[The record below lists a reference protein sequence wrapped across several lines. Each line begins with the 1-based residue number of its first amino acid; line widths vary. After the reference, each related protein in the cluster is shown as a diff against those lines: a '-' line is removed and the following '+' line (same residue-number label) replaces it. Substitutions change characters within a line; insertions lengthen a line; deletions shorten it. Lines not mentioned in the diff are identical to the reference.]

1 MTDFSAAR
9 ASMVESQIRTSDVT
23 DLDILGAFRR
33 TAREA
38 FVPTARKAL
47 SYADCQVETDE
58 GRTML
63 SPRDLSKM
71 IQAVEIEP
79 QDVVLDLACG
89 RGYSTAILAQLAD
102 TVVGLETDE
111 AAVARATELLVEADI
126 SNAAVVQGDLK
137 SGAAEH
143 GPFDVIFVGAALPRV
158 HRPWFSQLSNGGRLV
173 CIIQTGPVGRVTV
186 FTKSGDAV
194 GETVAFDTSAPYL
207 PGFEAEPAF
216 VF

>member
-9 ASMVESQIRTSDVT
+9 DAMVESQIRTSDVT
-23 DLDILGAFRR
+23 DLPILAAFRS

-47 SYADCQVETDE
+47 AYADCHVETDE

-63 SPRDLSKM
+63 SPRDLAKM
-71 IQAVEIEP
+71 IQAADVQP
-79 QDVVLDLACG
+79 SDVVLDLACG

-102 TVVGLETDE
+102 TVVGVETNE

-126 SNAAVVQGDLK
+126 TNAAIVQGDLK

-143 GPFDVIFVGAALPRV
+143 GPFNVIFVGGAVPAI
-158 HRPWFSQLSNGGRLV
+158 HQPWFSQLANGGRIV
-173 CIIQTGPVGRVTV
+173 SIIQKGPIGRVSV

-194 GETVAFDTSAPYL
+194 GEHIVFDSSAPYL
-207 PGFEAEPAF
+207 PGFEPAAEF

>member
-9 ASMVESQIRTSDVT
+9 DAMVESQIRTSDVT
-23 DLDILGAFRR
+23 DLAILGAFRH

-38 FVPTARKAL
+38 FVPTARRAL
-47 SYADCQVETDE
+47 SYADCQVETDA
-58 GRTML
+58 GRMML

-71 IQAVEIEP
+71 VQAAGIEP
-79 QDVVLDLACG
+79 KDVVLDMACG

-111 AAVARATELLVEADI
+111 AAVARATGLLVDADI
-126 SNAAVVQGDLK
+126 SNAAIVQGDLK

-143 GPFDVIFVGAALPRV
+143 GPFDVIFISAALPTV
-158 HRPWFSQLSNGGRLV
+158 HRPWFSQLANGGRLV

-194 GETVAFDTSAPYL
+194 GETVAFDTSALYL
-207 PGFEAEPAF
+207 PGFEPAPAF

>member
-9 ASMVESQIRTSDVT
+9 DAMVESQIRTSDVT

-33 TAREA
+33 TRRDT
-38 FVPTARKAL
+38 FVPTSKMAL
-47 SYADCQVETDE
+47 AYADSHVETDE
-58 GRTML
+58 GRVML
-63 SPRDLSKM
+63 APRDLSKM
-71 IQAVEIEP
+71 IQAADINP
-79 QDVVLDLACG
+79 DDVILDVACG

-111 AAVARATELLVEADI
+111 AAVARATELLVDADI

-143 GPFDVIFVGAALPRV
+143 GPFNVIFVGAALPKLHENWV
-158 HRPWFSQLSNGGRLV
+158 SQLANGGRLV
-173 CIIQTGPVGRVTV
+173 CIIQNGPVGRVTV
-186 FTKSGDAV
+186 FTKSGNAV
-194 GETVAFDTSAPYL
+194 GEMVAFDASAPYL
-207 PGFEAEPAF
+207 PGFEPEAEF

>member
-9 ASMVESQIRTSDVT
+9 DAMVESQIRTADVT
-23 DLDILGAFRR
+23 DLAVLAAFRG
-33 TAREA
+33 TAREN

-47 SYADCQVETDE
+47 AYAGCHVETDE
-58 GRTML
+58 GRVML
-63 SPRDLSKM
+63 APRDLAKM
-71 IQAVEIEP
+71 VQAAEIETS
-79 QDVVLDLACG
+79 DVVLDLACG

-111 AAVARATELLVEADI
+111 TAVARATDLLVDADI
-126 SNAAVVQGDLK
+126 SNAAIVQGDLK

-143 GPFDVIFVGAALPRV
+143 GPFNVIFVGGAVPAV
-158 HRPWFSQLSNGGRLV
+158 HQPWFAQLANGGRV
-173 CIIQTGPVGRVTV
+173 ICVVQSGPVGRVTV

-194 GETVAFDTSAPYL
+194 GEQVIFDTSAPYL
-207 PGFEAEPAF
+207 PGFEPAAEF

>member
-9 ASMVESQIRTSDVT
+9 DAMVESQIRTSDVT

-33 TAREA
+33 TRREA

-47 SYADCQVETDE
+47 AYADCHVETDE

-63 SPRDLSKM
+63 APRDLSKM
-71 IQAVEIEP
+71 IQAADIMSD
-79 QDVVLDLACG
+79 DVVLDVACG

-111 AAVARATELLVEADI
+111 AAVTRATELLVDADI
-126 SNAAVVQGDLK
+126 SNAAIVQGDFK

-143 GPFDVIFVGAALPRV
+143 GPFDVIFVGAALPAV
-158 HRPWFSQLSNGGRLV
+158 HQPWFSQLADGGRLV
-173 CIIQTGPVGRVTV
+173 CIIQNGPVGRVKV
-186 FTKSGDAV
+186 FTKSGSAV
-194 GETVAFDTSAPYL
+194 GEVTAFDANAPYL
-207 PGFEAEPAF
+207 PGFEPEAAF

>member
-9 ASMVESQIRTSDVT
+9 DAMVESQIRTSDVT

-47 SYADCQVETDE
+47 AYADCQVETDE
-58 GRTML
+58 GRIML

-71 IQAVEIEP
+71 VQAADIDP
-79 QDVVLDLACG
+79 QDVVLDVACG
-89 RGYSTAILAQLAD
+89 RGYSTAIIAQLAD

-111 AAVARATELLVEADI
+111 AAVTRATELLVDADI

-143 GPFDVIFVGAALPRV
+143 GPFNVIFVGGALPRLHENWV
-158 HRPWFSQLSNGGRLV
+158 SQLADGGRLV
-173 CIIQTGPVGRVTV
+173 CIIQNGPVGRVTV
-186 FTKSGDAV
+186 FTKSGHAV

-207 PGFEAEPAF
+207 PGFEPEAEF

>member
-9 ASMVESQIRTSDVT
+9 DAMVESQIRTSDVT
-23 DLDILGAFRR
+23 DLAVLAAFRH
-33 TAREA
+33 TARES

-47 SYADCQVETDE
+47 AYAGCHVETDE

-63 SPRDLSKM
+63 APRDLAKM
-71 IQAVEIEP
+71 VQAAEIESG
-79 QDVVLDLACG
+79 DVVLDMACG

-111 AAVARATELLVEADI
+111 ASVARATELLVEADI

-143 GPFDVIFVGAALPRV
+143 GPFNVIFIGASVPAV
-158 HRPWFSQLSNGGRLV
+158 HSQWFSQLANGGRIV
-173 CIIQTGPVGRVTV
+173 CIVQTGPIGRVTV
-186 FTKSGDAV
+186 FTKSGDAIGQKV
-194 GETVAFDTSAPYL
+194 IFDTSAPYL
-207 PGFEAEPAF
+207 SGFEPEAAF

>member
-1 MTDFSAAR
+1 MIDFSAAR
-9 ASMVESQIRTSDVT
+9 DAMVESQIRTSDVT
-23 DLDILGAFRR
+23 DLAILAAFRG

-47 SYADCQVETDE
+47 AYADCHVETDE
-58 GRTML
+58 GRVML
-63 SPRDLSKM
+63 SPRDLAKM
-71 IQAVEIEP
+71 VQAAEILP
-79 QDVVLDLACG
+79 TDVVLDLACG

-143 GPFDVIFVGAALPRV
+143 GPFNVIFVTGAIPAV
-158 HRPWFSQLSNGGRLV
+158 HQPWFSQLANGGRVVCLV
-173 CIIQTGPVGRVTV
+173 QNGPIGRVSV

-194 GETVAFDTSAPYL
+194 GEHVIFDASAPYL
-207 PGFEAEPAF
+207 PGFEPAAEF

>member
-9 ASMVESQIRTSDVT
+9 DAMVESQIRTSDVT
-23 DLDILGAFRR
+23 NLAVLAAFRS
-33 TAREA
+33 TARET

-47 SYADCQVETDE
+47 SYAGCHVETDE

-63 SPRDLSKM
+63 APRDLAKM
-71 IQAVEIEP
+71 IQAAEIEAG
-79 QDVVLDLACG
+79 DVVLDLACG

-102 TVVGLETDE
+102 TVVALETDE
-111 AAVARATELLVEADI
+111 AAVARATELLVDADI

-137 SGAAEH
+137 TGASEH
-143 GPFDVIFVGAALPRV
+143 GPFNVIFIGAAVPAV
-158 HRPWFSQLSNGGRLV
+158 HQPWFAQLANGGRIV
-173 CIIQTGPVGRVTV
+173 CIVQNGPVGRVTV

-194 GETVAFDTSAPYL
+194 GQKVIFDTSAPHL
-207 PGFEAEPAF
+207 PGFEPEAEF

>member
-9 ASMVESQIRTSDVT
+9 DAMVESQIRTSDVT
-23 DLDILGAFRR
+23 DLAVLAAFRT
-33 TAREA
+33 TAREN

-47 SYADCQVETDE
+47 SYADCHVETDE
-58 GRTML
+58 GRYMIA
-63 SPRDLSKM
+63 PRDLAKM
-71 IQAVEIEP
+71 IQAADILP
-79 QDVVLDLACG
+79 TDVVLDLACG

-111 AAVARATELLVEADI
+111 AAVTRATELLVDADI
-126 SNAAVVQGDLK
+126 SNAAIVQGDFK

-143 GPFDVIFVGAALPRV
+143 GPFNVIFVAGAVPAV
-158 HRPWFSQLSNGGRLV
+158 HQPWFAQLANGGRV
-173 CIIQTGPVGRVTV
+173 ICIVQKGPVGRVTL

-194 GETVAFDTSAPYL
+194 GDQVIFDTSAPYL
-207 PGFEAEPAF
+207 PGFKPEAEF

>member
-9 ASMVESQIRTSDVT
+9 DAMVESQIRTSDVT
-23 DLDILGAFRR
+23 DLRILAAFRS

-47 SYADCQVETDE
+47 SYADCHVETDE

-71 IQAVEIEP
+71 IQAADIAP
-79 QDVVLDLACG
+79 SDVVLDVACG

-102 TVVGLETDE
+102 TVVGLDTNE
-111 AAVARATELLVEADI
+111 AAVARATELLVDVDV

-143 GPFDVIFVGAALPRV
+143 GPFNVIFVGAAVPRV
-158 HRPWFSQLSNGGRLV
+158 HRPWFTQLANGGRLV
-173 CIIQTGPVGRVTV
+173 CIVQTGPVGRVTV

-194 GETVAFDTSAPYL
+194 GETMAFDTSAPYL
-207 PGFEAEPAF
+207 PGFETAPAF

>member
-9 ASMVESQIRTSDVT
+9 DTMVESQIRTSDVT
-23 DLDILGAFRR
+23 DLVVLAAFRS
-33 TAREA
+33 TARES

-47 SYADCQVETDE
+47 SYADCHIETDE
-58 GRTML
+58 GRVML
-63 SPRDLSKM
+63 APRDLAKM
-71 IQAVEIEP
+71 IQAADIQP
-79 QDVVLDLACG
+79 TDVVLDLACG

-111 AAVARATELLVEADI
+111 AAVTRATELLVEADI

-143 GPFDVIFVGAALPRV
+143 GPFNVIFVAGAVPAV
-158 HRPWFSQLSNGGRLV
+158 HQPWFAQLANGGRV
-173 CIIQTGPVGRVTV
+173 ICIIQNGPVGRVTV

-194 GETVAFDTSAPYL
+194 GDHVIFDSSAPYL
-207 PGFEAEPAF
+207 PGFAPTAEF

>member
-9 ASMVESQIRTSDVT
+9 DAMVESQIRTSDVT
-23 DLDILGAFRR
+23 DLEILGAFRR
-33 TAREA
+33 TARET

-47 SYADCQVETDE
+47 SYADCQVKTDD

-71 IQAVEIEP
+71 IQAADIDS
-79 QDVVLDLACG
+79 QDVVLDMACG

-102 TVVGLETDE
+102 TVVGLETDDV
-111 AAVARATELLVEADI
+111 AVERATELLVEADI
-126 SNAAVVQGDLK
+126 SNAAVVKGDLK

-143 GPFDVIFVGAALPRV
+143 GPFNVIFVGAAVPSV
-158 HRPWFSQLSNGGRLV
+158 HRPWLAQLANGGRLV
-173 CIIQTGPVGRVTV
+173 CIVQNGPVGRVTV
-186 FTKSGDAV
+186 FTKSGDAI
-194 GETVAFDTSAPYL
+194 GETVAFDTSANYL
-207 PGFEAEPAF
+207 PGFEPAVAF